1 MNKTHI
7 TPSTPTHKAIQSP
20 KQSDYHKIFS
30 TRLFYCFIRESFFT
44 LPKACVDCDFDVW
57 PGLPVEVGFCDDSQ
71 HQVRLGPCGEE

>member
-44 LPKACVDCDFDVW
+44 LPK
-57 PGLPVEVGFCDDSQ
+57 PVLTVM
-71 HQVRLGPCGEE
+71 LMCGQGYL